1 MKRNL
6 FLIIGIMGLVLLDYG
21 CQKDPTTL
29 QTCEDRDAKITN
41 IYISNM
47 FERGGG
53 VYSVI
58 DPGDSVTFE
67 SFILQTGFN
76 IRYVTS
82 GEHKSNF
89 GAYALMAPI
98 AKTCFQVKNLKIE
111 MEQRGVLKDISS
123 LFSCYNN
130 KLEYPG
136 VRIKNNSAFHN
147 QISESL
153 AYTPLGLSLYMHS
166 KPELWG
172 SVRWKITVEN
182 IEGESFV
189 TFSDKI
195 YLK

>member
-6 FLIIGIMGLVLLDYG
+6 FLIIGIMGLVLLEYG

-58 DPGDSVTFE
+58 DPGNSVTFD

-89 GAYALMAPI
+89 RAYALMAPM
-98 AKTCFQVKNLKIE
+98 LK
-111 MEQRGVLKDISS
+111 RA
-123 LFSCYNN
+123 F
-130 KLEYPG
+130 KL
-136 VRIKNNSAFHN
+136 RI
-147 QISESL
+147 
-153 AYTPLGLSLYMHS
+153 
-166 KPELWG
+166 
-172 SVRWKITVEN
+172 
-182 IEGESFV
+182 
-189 TFSDKI
+189 
-195 YLK
+195 